1 VKRGAMSDEQR
12 SIRPTFAEKLNRLF
26 ATIHPRGRGEY
37 TLEEVSNELAQRGVS
52 ISHTYIW
59 QLRTGRRT
67 NPSLQVIDALAEFF
81 GVPPSY
87 FFDEAAARRIDAQL
101 EVVAAL
107 SDTAVRQLALRA
119 ADLSPASLQSLADLV
134 ERLRQLEG
142 LQDGDAG
149 NHRPAA
155 RPGERSDQ

>member
-1 VKRGAMSDEQR
+1 MTEKKCGS
-12 SIRPTFAEKLNRLF
+12 RPTFADKLNRLF
-26 ATIHPRGRGEY
+26 AIIHPRERAEY
-37 TLEEVSNELAQRGVS
+37 SLEEVSRVLTERGVG

-67 NPSLQVIDALAEFF
+67 NPSLQVIDALADFF
-81 GVPPSY
+81 AIPPAY
-87 FFDEAAARRIDAQL
+87 FFDDAAARRIDAQL

-107 SDTAVRQLALRA
+107 QNAAVRQLALRA

-142 LQDGDAG
+142 LLDGEAG
-149 NHRPAA
+149 ENRPAA
-155 RPGERSDQ
+155 RPDERSDQ